1 MNQDS
6 FASLCIINYKK
17 DNILTA
23 VMAVKY
29 SIKHLLNKHGV
40 LIHLLL
46 LIMLA
51 TGLKGQETLM
61 GLTSNGGTEGRGT
74 VFTIKT
80 NATAFSILKAF
91 PDWGKTPWGD
101 LLKGDDGNFYGMTN
115 GGGTF
120 NYGTIFR
127 ATPAG
132 IVTVLRN
139 LNYATDGAN
148 PYGELIKGA
157 DGSLYGFTS
166 VGGTSGYGTIFKIT
180 TAGTFTV
187 IKHLVSAN
195 GTNPRGHLVIG
206 ADGNFYGAT
215 YAGGANGYGTIF
227 KMTPAGILTV
237 LHSLSSTADG
247 ANCYGS
253 LVKGTDNNFYGTT
266 NGGGTTGQGTI
277 FKITPAGVYT
287 VLRQMNQA
295 TDGSH
300 SQSDLIQ
307 ATDGNFYGMA
317 YSGGPNFSGTIF
329 KITST
334 GTFTVLRSLVSA
346 NGINPYG
353 SLLQGTDGNFYG
365 TTSSGGTSAGGTIFK
380 ITPTGTLTVLR
391 ALLATADGGNPRGSL
406 VRGNDGN
413 YYGLTNNGGSN
424 FFGTLFKISATGT
437 FTVLTRLN
445 GDLIGN
451 APYESL
457 IQATD
462 VAYYGTTLN
471 GGINDQGTV
480 FKICGG
486 VYTVLHSFK
495 TTTEGGLPKGSLVQ
509 ASDGNLYGITS
520 TGGTSNSGTIFKITT
535 AGVFSVLHHLVNGSE
550 GSLAQGSLIQGADS
564 YLYGVTSSGGTGG
577 TGTIFK
583 ITTAGAFK
591 VIRQLVAATDGSS
604 PEGNLVKGAGGADS
618 FFYGTTKSRIFKI
631 SPNGKI
637 FTILRTLNAA
647 TDGNNP
653 LGSLVRATDG
663 NFYGTNSNGGT
674 ISNSGTIFKITSTG
688 VFTLLRNLNSSI
700 DGGTPKGNLIQA
712 ADGFLYGLTSAGGT
726 NNAGTI
732 FKISTAGAFTV
743 LRQLNLLTD
752 GGTAFGS
759 LIIQKTTGLT
769 ANPQAVSTAEDI
781 SKAIVLTGSGGSP
794 LTFSIS
800 TNPKNGSVTGTGANW
815 TYKSV
820 TNYNGK
826 DSFYF
831 TANVGCAASA
841 PAKINITITP
851 VNDTPVLATVGNK
864 TIKTGSLLTFTAA
877 ATDVDAGQTK
887 TFSLITAP
895 SGATI
900 NSATGI
906 FNWTPAATG
915 SFTFKIRVTDNG
927 VPVLFDEEQIT
938 VTVTATL
945 VAKPSFTAM
954 PQPEGT
960 LSKTG
965 IYPNPARDQLTVMLD
980 QPVSGISGILTSVNG
995 AIIKKISYQTVN
1007 AGKLEINISGIVPG
1021 TYLLK
1026 LNSGTNKWVFKFL
1039 KL

>member
-1 MNQDS
+1 MNQVS
-6 FASLCIINYKK
+6 STPLCIINYKSGK
-17 DNILTA
+17 LLNA
-23 VMAVKY
+23 VMLIERPANF
-29 SIKHLLNKHGV
+29 LLNKPV
-40 LIHLLL
+40 IFLNVLLL
-46 LIMLA
+46 MMLA

-74 VFTIKT
+74 AFTIKT
-80 NATAFSILKAF
+80 NATAFTIVKAF

-120 NYGTIFR
+120 NYGTIFK
-127 ATPAG
+127 ATPTG
-132 IVTVLRN
+132 IVTVLHHF
-139 LNYATDGAN
+139 NYATDGAN

-166 VGGTSGYGTIFKIT
+166 VGGTSSYGTVFKIT
-180 TAGTFTV
+180 TTGIFTV
-187 IKHLVSAN
+187 IKHLVIAN
-195 GTNPRGHLVIG
+195 GSNPRGHLVIG

-215 YAGGANGYGTIF
+215 YAGGANGFGTIF

-287 VLRQMNQA
+287 VLRQMAQA

-307 ATDGNFYGMA
+307 AADGNFYGMA
-317 YSGGPNFSGTIF
+317 YSGGANFSGTIF

-334 GTFTVLRSLVSA
+334 GTFTVLTSLVSA
-346 NGINPYG
+346 SGINPYG

-365 TTSSGGTSAGGTIFK
+365 TTSSGGASAGGTIFK
-380 ITPTGTLTVLR
+380 ITPTGTLTVLH

-413 YYGLTNNGGSN
+413 YYGLTNTGGTN

-451 APYESL
+451 TPYESL
-457 IQATD
+457 VQATD
-462 VAYYGTTLN
+462 FAYYGTTLN
-471 GGINDQGTV
+471 GGTNDQGTV

-520 TGGTSNSGTIFKITT
+520 TGGISNSGTIFKITT
-535 AGVFSVLHHLVNGSE
+535 AGIFSILHHLVYKSE
-550 GSLAQGSLIQGADS
+550 GSPAQGSLMQGVDGF
-564 YLYGVTSSGGTGG
+564 LYGLTSSGGTGS

-583 ITTAGAFK
+583 ISTAGVFK
-591 VIRQLVAATDGSS
+591 VIRQLVSATDGSS

-618 FFYGTTKSRIFKI
+618 FFYGMTKSRIFKI
-631 SPNGKI
+631 SPNGTI
-637 FTILRTLNAA
+637 FTVLRTLNAA

-653 LGSLVRATDG
+653 LGSLIRATDG
-663 NFYGTNSNGGT
+663 NFYGTNSTGGT
-674 ISNSGTIFKITSTG
+674 ISNSGTIFKITAAG
-688 VFTLLRNLNSSI
+688 VFTLLRNLNSPV

-726 NNAGTI
+726 NTAGTI
-732 FKISTAGAFTV
+732 FKISTGGTFTI
-743 LRQLNLLTD
+743 LRHLNLLTD
-752 GGTAFGS
+752 GGAAFGS
-759 LIIQKTTGLT
+759 LIIQKPNNLI
-769 ANPQAVSTAEDI
+769 ANPQIVSTPEDI
-781 SKAIVLTGSGGSP
+781 AKAIVLTGSGGSS
-794 LTFSIS
+794 LTFKIS
-800 TNPKNGSVTGTGANW
+800 TNPKNGTVTGTGANW
-815 TYKSV
+815 TYKSAA
-820 TNYNGK
+820 NYNGK

-831 TANVGCAASA
+831 TANVGCYASL
-841 PAKINITITP
+841 PVKINITITP
-851 VNDTPVLATVGNK
+851 VNDTPVLASIGNK
-864 TIKTGSLLTFTAA
+864 TIKQGTLLTFTAA

-900 NSATGI
+900 NATTGV
-906 FNWTPAATG
+906 FNWTPSATG

-927 VPVLFDEEQIT
+927 FPVLFDEEQIT

-945 VAKPSFTAM
+945 VAKQSFTNIPPHEAS
-954 PQPEGT
+954 
-960 LSKTG
+960 LNKIG
-965 IYPNPARDQLTVMLD
+965 IYPNPARNKLTVMLS
-980 QPVSGISGILTSVNG
+980 QSVSGISGILTDVNG
-995 AIIKKISYQTVN
+995 AIIKKLSYQAVN
-1007 AGKLEINISGIVPG
+1007 AGKFEINVSGFVPG

-1026 LNSGTNKWVFKFL
+1026 LNNGTQRWVFKFL